1 MEHFTF
7 FLDPFLFYLYP
18 LFFFFFEHFEKEGC
32 WKVNVCCFG
41 FFSLSLF
48 LIGDRKTEYSVGL

>member
-1 MEHFTF
+1 MEHLTF

-18 LFFFFFEHFEKEGC
+18 LFFFFLSTLKRRGVGRLMF
-32 WKVNVCCFG
+32 VALA

-48 LIGDRKTEYSVGL
+48 LIGDRKTECSVGL